1 MFQTIMYPDLIKLC
15 NKYNIEYKTYYGKN
29 KTAKSLKRKIEQHVA
44 KMKKRKA
51 EVCGTKSPPLKWAA
65 PVNTYVSPLE
75 LDELGTL
82 IRYYIGD

>member
-51 EVCGTKSPPLKWAA
+51 D
-65 PVNTYVSPLE
+65 NTYVSPLE
-75 LDELGTL
+75 SDELGTL